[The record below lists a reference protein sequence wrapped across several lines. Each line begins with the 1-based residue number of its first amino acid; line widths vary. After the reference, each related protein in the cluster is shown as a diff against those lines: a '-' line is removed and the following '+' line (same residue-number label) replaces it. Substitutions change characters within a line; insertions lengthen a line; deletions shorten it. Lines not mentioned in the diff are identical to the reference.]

1 MAFRGRPA
9 PGHEKGR
16 EEVAVG
22 DALVSGTPVRIR
34 GRDRCPGAPSP
45 APLQFRAGL
54 RLCGEKSGSR
64 RTGKGKSGGGV
75 TDGADADLGKS
86 RRRRRSSAPA
96 PPNLP
101 SPAPS
106 ESSSVPAPVSA
117 SSPGSPSLPL
127 PALQQHRKGRF
138 SGARGRSAK
147 HEPAPEFSEL
157 PPKSRREA
165 ALLRLLASF
174 FLFYSFSFLPLPP
187 WPPRTRLPSAL
198 SLMRRRLGS
207 PRWLLA
213 PESCAQTQV
222 RVAVSASGPTF
233 QVATQIQRQ
242 PR

>member
-106 ESSSVPAPVSA
+106 ESSSVPAPISA

-127 PALQQHRKGRF
+127 PALQQHRKCRF

-147 HEPAPEFSEL
+147 HEPAPEFSEC
-157 PPKSRREA
+157 
-165 ALLRLLASF
+165 
-174 FLFYSFSFLPLPP
+174 PL
-187 WPPRTRLPSAL
+187 SDA
-198 SLMRRRLGS
+198 
-207 PRWLLA
+207 
-213 PESCAQTQV
+213 
-222 RVAVSASGPTF
+222 SASGFSP
-233 QVATQIQRQ
+233 VAPG
-242 PR
+242 PRVVRPNPGPCRSFSIGPHIPGGDPDSKAAEMINSRKHFILFS

>member
-22 DALVSGTPVRIR
+22 DALVSGTRVRIR

-106 ESSSVPAPVSA
+106 ESSSVPPQCPPPARGLRRFPCQPSNSTESVASLAPVGAPLNTSPPPSSA
-117 SSPGSPSLPL
+117 SSPENLGGRRPSSGSSCLSFSSTHFPFCPFPLGHRGRACQVPSL
-127 PALQQHRKGRF
+127 
-138 SGARGRSAK
+138 
-147 HEPAPEFSEL
+147 
-157 PPKSRREA
+157 
-165 ALLRLLASF
+165 
-174 FLFYSFSFLPLPP
+174 
-187 WPPRTRLPSAL
+187 
-198 SLMRRRLGS
+198 
-207 PRWLLA
+207 
-213 PESCAQTQV
+213 
-222 RVAVSASGPTF
+222 
-233 QVATQIQRQ
+233 
-242 PR
+242 